1 MSIFNN
7 IFGGNSNG
15 SSLKEFWNEIESS
28 EDLEA
33 AIESSKLGKVVIFKH
48 STRCMIS
55 KTVLRNFERQIESES
70 VDLPKFYYLDLLNH
84 RDISNEINQMNWAY
98 RITTSKA
105 CKIPLAPLPGLF
117 FTPAPRPDARSAGQT
132 R

>member
-7 IFGGNSNG
+7 LFGGNSNG

-33 AIESSKLGKVVIFKH
+33 AIQASELGKVVIFKH

-70 VDLPKFYYLDLLNH
+70 VDLPKFYYLDLLNN
-84 RDISNEINQMNWAY
+84 RDISNQIAQIFSVVHQSPQIVVIENGQVIHHASHDN
-98 RITTSKA
+98 IDLSL
-105 CKIPLAPLPGLF
+105 ILAL
-117 FTPAPRPDARSAGQT
+117 
-132 R
+132 

>member
-15 SSLKEFWNEIESS
+15 SSLKDFWNEIQSS

-33 AIESSKLGKVVIFKH
+33 AIESSELGKVVIFKH

-70 VDLPKFYYLDLLNH
+70 VDLSKFYYLDLLNH
-84 RDISNEINQMNWAY
+84 RDISNQIAQIFSVVHQSPQIVVIENGQVIHHASHDN
-98 RITTSKA
+98 IDLSL
-105 CKIPLAPLPGLF
+105 ILAL
-117 FTPAPRPDARSAGQT
+117 
-132 R
+132 

>member
-7 IFGGNSNG
+7 LFGGNSNG

-28 EDLEA
+28 EDLEN
-33 AIESSKLGKVVIFKH
+33 AIEASKLGKVVIFKH

-70 VDLPKFYYLDLLNH
+70 VVLPKFYYLDLLNH
-84 RDISNEINQMNWAY
+84 RDISNQIAQKFSVVHQSPQIVVIENSQVIHHASHDN
-98 RITTSKA
+98 IDLSL
-105 CKIPLAPLPGLF
+105 ILAL
-117 FTPAPRPDARSAGQT
+117 
-132 R
+132 

>member
-7 IFGGNSNG
+7 LFGGNSNG

-33 AIESSKLGKVVIFKH
+33 AVEASKVRKVVIFKH

-70 VDLPKFYYLDLLNH
+70 VDLPKFYYLDLLNY
-84 RDISNEINQMNWAY
+84 RDISNEIAQKFSVVHQSPQIVVIENGQVIHHASHDN
-98 RITTSKA
+98 IDLSL
-105 CKIPLAPLPGLF
+105 ILAL
-117 FTPAPRPDARSAGQT
+117 
-132 R
+132 

>member
-15 SSLKEFWNEIESS
+15 SSLKDFWNEIQSS
-28 EDLEA
+28 EDLET
-33 AIESSKLGKVVIFKH
+33 AIEASEQGKVVIFKH

-70 VDLPKFYYLDLLNH
+70 VDLPKLYYLDLLNH
-84 RDISNEINQMNWAY
+84 RDISNEIAQKFSVVHQSPQIIVIENRQVIHHASHDN
-98 RITTSKA
+98 IDLSL
-105 CKIPLAPLPGLF
+105 ILAL
-117 FTPAPRPDARSAGQT
+117 
-132 R
+132 

>member
-15 SSLKEFWNEIESS
+15 SSLKEFWNEIQSS

-33 AIESSKLGKVVIFKH
+33 AIQASKQGKVVIFKH

-55 KTVLRNFERQIESES
+55 KTVLRNFERQIESETL
-70 VDLPKFYYLDLLNH
+70 DLPKFYYLDLLNH
-84 RDISNEINQMNWAY
+84 RDISNQIAQKFSVVHQSPQIVVIENGQVIHHASHDN
-98 RITTSKA
+98 IDLSL
-105 CKIPLAPLPGLF
+105 ILAL
-117 FTPAPRPDARSAGQT
+117 
-132 R
+132 

>member
-7 IFGGNSNG
+7 LFGGNSNG
-15 SSLKEFWNEIESS
+15 SSLKEFWNEIQIS

-33 AIESSKLGKVVIFKH
+33 AIEASKLGKVVIFKH

-55 KTVLRNFERQIESES
+55 KTVLRNFERQIESKS

-84 RDISNEINQMNWAY
+84 RDISNEIAQKFSVVHQSPQIVVIENGQVIHHASHDN
-98 RITTSKA
+98 IDLSL
-105 CKIPLAPLPGLF
+105 ILAL
-117 FTPAPRPDARSAGQT
+117 
-132 R
+132 

>member
-15 SSLKEFWNEIESS
+15 SSLKEFWNEIQSS

-33 AIESSKLGKVVIFKH
+33 AVEASKLGKVVIFKH

-70 VDLPKFYYLDLLNH
+70 VDLLKFYYLDLLNH
-84 RDISNEINQMNWAY
+84 RDISNEIAQKFSVVHQSPQIVVIENGQVIHHASHDN
-98 RITTSKA
+98 IDLSL
-105 CKIPLAPLPGLF
+105 ILAL
-117 FTPAPRPDARSAGQT
+117 
-132 R
+132 